1 MNNIEKIV
9 KEVND
14 FIRNKIIEM
23 QTLEELDSLHL
34 SLINQVKQNCS
45 RMCENGFMKKEAD
58 EVEEKLCVITDRLVN
73 NKKACIMNEM
83 RGNFKFEFN
92 F

>member
-9 KEVND
+9 KEVTD
-14 FIRNKIIEM
+14 FIRNKIAEI
-23 QTLEELDSLHL
+23 QTLKELDSLHL
-34 SLINQVKQNCS
+34 SLINQTKQNCA

-58 EVEEKLCVITDRLVN
+58 EVEEKLCIIIDKIVI
-73 NKKACIMNEM
+73 NKRNWILNEM
-83 RGNFKFEFN
+83 RSNFKFEFS

>member
-9 KEVND
+9 KEAND
-14 FIRNKIIEM
+14 FIRTKITEA

-34 SLINQVKQNCS
+34 SLINQIKQNCS
-45 RMCENGFMKKEAD
+45 RMCVNGFMKKEAD
-58 EVEEKLCVITDRLVN
+58 DVEEKLCTIMSERVN
-73 NKKACIMNEM
+73 NKRNWILDEM
-83 RGNFKFEFN
+83 RSNFKFEFN

>member
-9 KEVND
+9 KEAND
-14 FIRNKIIEM
+14 FIRNKITET
-23 QTLEELDSLHL
+23 QNLDELGALHL
-34 SLINQVKQNCS
+34 NLINQVKQNCA

-58 EVEEKLCVITDRLVN
+58 EAEEKLCIIIDKLVS
-73 NKKACIMNEM
+73 NKRHWIVNEM
-83 RGNFKFEFN
+83 RSNFKFEFT

>member
-14 FIRNKIIEM
+14 FIRNKITEI

-34 SLINQVKQNCS
+34 SLINQTKQNCA

-58 EVEEKLCVITDRLVN
+58 EVEEKLCIIIDKLVI
-73 NKKACIMNEM
+73 NKRNWILNEM
-83 RGNFKFEFN
+83 RCNFKFEFA